1 MGPGGVACAV
11 AEGRGPAVRVE
22 FKDARRMAAVR
33 AGSVG
38 LVVTSPPYPMIAMW
52 DALFGARGARSFE
65 AMHAVLDQVWTECAR
80 TLVQGGLAC
89 VVVGDAL
96 RTHEGRFRLFANHAR
111 VLQAFERLGFDALP
125 YILWKKP
132 TNRPN
137 AFLGSGF
144 LPPNAYVTLDCEFI
158 LIMRKGGLRKFA
170 PKDGGREKSK
180 YTKAERDLW
189 FSQVWDMKGARQGRG
204 SGARRSAAF
213 PAEVPRRLIR
223 MFSVE
228 GDLVLDPFAGTGTT
242 LAQAAALGRRAVGYE
257 VDASMRGEIER
268 QVGAAGGRVR
278 FSPPRVR
285 AVPGP
290 NR

>member
-1 MGPGGVACAV
+1 MGK
-11 AEGRGPAVRVE
+11 RGAPAVHVHL
-22 FKDARRMAAVR
+22 KDARRMEAVEN
-33 AGSVG
+33 ASVG

-52 DALFGARGARSFE
+52 DEIFAGQGASTFE
-65 AMHAVLDQVWTECAR
+65 AMHALLDEVWSECAR
-80 TLVQGGLAC
+80 VLVQGGLAC

-96 RTHEGRFRLFANHAR
+96 RTHGGRFRLFANHAR

-158 LIMRKGGLRKFA
+158 LIMRKGGLRKFG

-180 YTKAERDLW
+180 YTKAERDQW
-189 FSQVWDMKGARQGRG
+189 FSQVWDMRGAPQGRG
-204 SGARRSAAF
+204 AGARRSAAF

-242 LAQAAALGRRAVGYE
+242 LAQAAALGRRAVGFE
-257 VDASMRGEIER
+257 VDPAMRGEIKR
-268 QVGAAGGRVR
+268 QVEA
-278 FSPPRVR
+278 VR
-285 AVPGP
+285 ARVKFTGRGP
-290 NR
+290 NG